1 MRNEEKSWLQEFS
14 SVLTMKLLS
23 FNHFLEV
30 TGPRDC
36 ETQDFAFEWTENI
49 IIKQRKC
56 WLTEFSPFPKMF
68 S

>member
-30 TGPRDC
+30 TGSRDC
-36 ETQDFAFEWTENI
+36 ETQDFAFE
-49 IIKQRKC
+49 
-56 WLTEFSPFPKMF
+56 
-68 S
+68 